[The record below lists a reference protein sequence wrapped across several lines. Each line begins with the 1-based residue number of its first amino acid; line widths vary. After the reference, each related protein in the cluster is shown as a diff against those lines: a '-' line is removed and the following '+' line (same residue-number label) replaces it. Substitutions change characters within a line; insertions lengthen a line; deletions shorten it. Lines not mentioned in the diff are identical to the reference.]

1 MFDIGWSEMAVV
13 ALLALIVIG
22 PKDLPRVMRAASH
35 WVRKA
40 RALGREFQSGI
51 DEMIRE
57 ADLDDAKN
65 AIESTRNLDIDKV
78 VQDTLDPTGS
88 VADEVERLEAETR
101 AETADGADRD
111 DGDGEDT
118 AAGATIV
125 KHPVQI
131 APPHSLTPP
140 PTEEE
145 AASTPD
151 DDTSKKRA

>member
-22 PKDLPRVMRAASH
+22 PKDLPRVMRTASH

-40 RALGREFQSGI
+40 RSLGREFQSGI

-65 AIESTRNLDIDKV
+65 VIESTRNLDVNKV

-88 VADEVERLEAETR
+88 VEEEVERLEAAAR
-101 AETADGADRD
+101 AEVGDDEDESDRE
-111 DGDGEDT
+111 G
-118 AAGATIV
+118 AGATIV

-140 PTEEE
+140 PSEEE
-145 AASTPD
+145 AAPAPD

>member
-13 ALLALIVIG
+13 ALLALLVIG
-22 PKDLPRVMRAASH
+22 PKDLPRVMRTASH

-40 RALGREFQSGI
+40 RALGREFQSGV

-88 VADEVERLEAETR
+88 VEKEVERLEAEAR
-101 AETADGADRD
+101 AEVNDADAED
-111 DGDGEDT
+111 DGED
-118 AAGATIV
+118 AEAPAGATIV

-140 PTEEE
+140 PSEEE
-145 AASTPD
+145 AAPPPD
-151 DDTSKKRA
+151 DGTSKKRA